1 MTVSSIF
8 EFQLSF
14 SRLDAIQSMVILN
27 ESRATNHYTDTAQR
41 QKTGQVSENKKL
53 QKSL

>member
-1 MTVSSIF
+1 MTVRSRF
-8 EFQLSF
+8 ELQISF
-14 SRLDAIQSMVILN
+14 SRFDEIQFMVILN